1 MADTDPSKSNP
12 DLTSLMSQV
21 AALSSVNRKLEENNR
36 SLEDKLKDHEVIVGR
51 FKEQEREE
59 MRKKLDTYIKQWVDE
74 NDWTDPKLK
83 ESVLN
88 GMKEMVDQNKKDN
101 TIWNMVCCASATHKK
116 NVDEMQK
123 LQQEYNSLRA
133 KVEGTSVRSEDARV
147 AGKRKE
153 PEPTYAA
160 VGVAASCGG
169 SAAAGSS
176 SSSGGSRSI
185 WDEFGDNIRATDLST
200 FVPNPDY
207 LRSMMAGGD
216 AL

>member
-133 KVEGTSVRSEDARV
+133 KVEGTSFRSEDARV